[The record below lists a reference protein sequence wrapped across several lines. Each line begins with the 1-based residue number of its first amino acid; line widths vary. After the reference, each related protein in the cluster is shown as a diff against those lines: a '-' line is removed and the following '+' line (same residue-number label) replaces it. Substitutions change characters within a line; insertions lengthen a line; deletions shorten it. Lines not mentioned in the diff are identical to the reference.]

1 MDLKKTGQ
9 FIAER
14 RKAKDLTQAKLA
26 EILLISEKTVSK
38 WETGKGFPDTSLI
51 LPLCEALDISANEL
65 LSAKLLDEKEY
76 KEKAEENL
84 VLLSTTEQKYG
95 KFLIKVEMALTSIV
109 LVMFLGYMALASM
122 HPNLEDWIRYLLI
135 GGGFVCLLSACFIAL
150 RIEQKAGFYECKHC
164 GHRHVPKYWAVFC
177 AMHNGT
183 TRYLKCPRCNKRS
196 WSKKVYDAS
205 TKDNQTEK

>member
-65 LSAKLLDEKEY
+65 LSAKVLDEKEY
-76 KEKAEENL
+76 KEHAEDNL
-84 VLLSTTEQKYG
+84 VLLANTEQKHA
-95 KFLIKVEMALTSIV
+95 KFLLQIMWTMGIFATIL
-109 LVMFLGYMALASM
+109 FLGITMLVAFAPLK
-122 HPNLEDWIRYLLI
+122 DWIRIVILSVSLLLFITVCLFLLLI
-135 GGGFVCLLSACFIAL
+135 
-150 RIEQKAGFYECKHC
+150 EQRAGFYECKRC
-164 GHRHVPKYWAVFC
+164 GHKFVPTYKAVLL
-177 AMHNGT
+177 AMHSGT
-183 TRYLKCPRCNKRS
+183 TRYLKCPHCQKRS
-196 WSKKVYDAS
+196 WCKKTTDG
-205 TKDNQTEK
+205 NTETDQK

>member
-14 RKAKDLTQAKLA
+14 RKEKNLTQAKLA
-26 EILLISEKTVSK
+26 EILFISEKTISK

-76 KEKAEENL
+76 KAKAEENL
-84 VLLSTTEQKYG
+84 VLLSTTEQKYA
-95 KFLIKVEMALTSIV
+95 KFLIRVEMAITSIV
-109 LVMFLGYMALASM
+109 LIMFLGYMALASM
-122 HPNLEDWIRYLLI
+122 HPTLEDSIRYLLI

-164 GHRHVPKYWAVFC
+164 GHRHVPKYWQVFWAV
-177 AMHNGT
+177 HNGT
-183 TRYLKCPRCNKRS
+183 TRYLKCPNCNKKS
-196 WSKKVYDAS
+196 WNKKVISKED
-205 TKDNQTEK
+205 K